1 MYNPNSPII
10 NNMYGNGMQPYG
22 CIPSMPIGNI
32 GYNNN
37 MGYNGGFYNGIY
49 NNYYNPYLQAQ
60 IQKQQQVQYEQNM
73 KRQSDV
79 LIQMSKTAHAVTN
92 SVPEQKQLEQIYR
105 PQQVNNQPTQAD
117 MEYNMILQ
125 RQFQQPTDIYRDMAI
140 TNEINKFQQEN
151 QKFVRE
157 DMSFEEFCQNS
168 GALLYD
174 IAVKESLAQQR
185 DLSKLY
191 NKNDYSKLINGGY
204 NNNLFRPEVTLDDM
218 SVFPSLGQKL
228 KDEYAIRKQQ
238 FMNAILNQ
246 K

>member
-1 MYNPNSPII
+1 MYNPHSPII
-10 NNMYGNGMQPYG
+10 NNMYNGMQPNG

-32 GYNNN
+32 GYN
-37 MGYNGGFYNGIY
+37 GGFYNGVY

-60 IQKQQQVQYEQNM
+60 IQKQQQQQYEQQL
-73 KRQSDV
+73 KQQSDV
-79 LIQMSKTAHAVTN
+79 LVQMSRTAHAATGSIPN
-92 SVPEQKQLEQIYR
+92 EDNLKKMYY
-105 PQQVNNQPTQAD
+105 PQQINPQQQSKED
-117 MEYNMILQ
+117 MEYVNIQ
-125 RQFQQPTDIYRDMAI
+125 RRQFARDTSVIKDMAI
-140 TNEINKFQQEN
+140 SNEINKFYKDN
-151 QKFVRE
+151 QKYVRE

-174 IAVKESLAQQR
+174 ISVQESVAQQR

-238 FMNAILNQ
+238 FMDAILNN
-246 K
+246 KR